1 MSKNLEE
8 ELKAYV
14 EEIKPDLWNRIESQ
28 LPESQNT
35 GKDTS
40 IKVFPQQQK
49 QDKVVKKPIH
59 FFKKYGG
66 MIAACVAIAVLAPIF
81 ANLKNQDAS
90 ILGANKIANKT
101 ETSENV
107 NDQLEEEMIFD
118 VNETDLDAV
127 YNIVATL
134 VSIDEGRIVLQV
146 VSSEGTELTEG
157 EEIICDNPGFMFQ
170 EQENYQCKISAL
182 EDGTYHIMSVQ
193 VQY

>member
-90 ILGANKIANKT
+90 ILGANKIANKA

-118 VNETDLDAV
+118 VNEADVNSV
-127 YNIVATL
+127 YNIVATF
-134 VSIDEGRIVLQV
+134 VSNDEGKIVLQV
-146 VSSEGTELTEG
+146 VSSEATEFAEG
-157 EEIICDNPGFMFQ
+157 EEIICDDPGFMFQ
-170 EQENYQCKISAL
+170 EQENYKCKISAL